1 MTRPRKELVDIADTR
16 YYHIVSRCVR
26 RSFLCGK
33 DESTGRSY
41 EHRRQW
47 IEDRIHLLSSLFGI
61 DICAYAVMSNH
72 LHLVVKLSPEEI
84 AALEDYDVVTRW
96 RYLFKG
102 PHLVQQWYKG
112 ARLSDT
118 ELDEVKSAIAVLR
131 NRLSNLGWFMKCL
144 NEPIAKRAN
153 EEDQCSGHFWESR
166 YKSQALLSE
175 NALLAA
181 MAYVDLNPVRAG
193 IAVSPQTSDHTSL
206 KLRLSAN
213 KKAEIK
219 HKPSSKNITKRSEKF
234 DYKPLFSFKRS
245 ASELRESQL
254 PITFHEY
261 LQLIEFALRK
271 YKNQPEVGQLHHIL
285 EVPNQINAATWIT
298 DSTEFE
304 SIYRR
309 RFSTK
314 LKKAQCAA

>member
-96 RYLFKG
+96 RHLFKG

-112 ARLSDT
+112 ERLSET
-118 ELDEVKSAIAVLR
+118 ELNEVNSAITVLR
-131 NRLSNLGWFMKCL
+131 NRLSNLSWFMKCL

-181 MAYVDLNPVRAG
+181 MAYVDLNPIRAG
-193 IAVSPQTSDHTSL
+193 IAASPQTSDHTSL
-206 KLRLSAN
+206 KVRLSAN
-213 KKAEIK
+213 KKAEIT
-219 HKPSSKNITKRSEKF
+219 HKPSPKDKAKQYNQF
-234 DYKPLFSFKRS
+234 VFKPLLPFKRS
-245 ASELRESQL
+245 ASEPSESEL
-254 PITFHEY
+254 PITFHAY

-271 YKNQPEVGQLHHIL
+271 YKNQPEAGRPLHNFEL
-285 EVPNQINAATWIT
+285 ANQINSASWAT
-298 DSTEFE
+298 DSTQFE
-304 SIYRR
+304 KIYRQ
-309 RFSTK
+309 RFS
-314 LKKAQCAA
+314 KKPQQAQRAA